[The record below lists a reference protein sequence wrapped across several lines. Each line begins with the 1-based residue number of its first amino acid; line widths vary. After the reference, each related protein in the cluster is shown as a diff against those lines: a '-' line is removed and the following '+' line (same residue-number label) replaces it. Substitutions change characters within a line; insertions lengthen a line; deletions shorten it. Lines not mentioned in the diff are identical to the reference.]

1 MDKQT
6 FLKVCEMRYDGY
18 TMKEIATELKYT
30 VSCISVTIT
39 RTLKETKYTKT
50 PYVNINKAIRTGKI
64 RIGDIVK
71 VTGLNKNQVLQ
82 RLSMVAK
89 FKSSDVEAISKL
101 LKISKEEVLQTNEV

>member
-30 VSCISVTIT
+30 VSGISVTIT

-71 VTGLNKNQVLQ
+71 VTGLNKKQVSK

-101 LKISKEEVLQTNEV
+101 LKISKEEVLKTNEV